1 MGRKKTRDIFF
12 FRHIFFDDT
21 FFFLETKRVLE
32 RTQNFFSLQNLL
44 VKKNPFVRHQSLEKK
59 RRDFFEATT
68 PRPRDDGLPPLERHA
83 TFSRKKKKRGR
94 LRRVPFCCVHIVID
108 IICKQRYKTANF
120 PREERARKGE
130 TRRPNDRRKE
140 RQKGEASSS
149 STQ

>member
-1 MGRKKTRDIFF
+1 MEGKTRDIFF
-12 FRHIFFDDT
+12 DTIFFDA
-21 FFFLETKRVLE
+21 FFFLKQRASIE
-32 RTQNFFSLQNLL
+32 RTQNFST
-44 VKKNPFVRHQSLEKK
+44 KPFGEEEPFFCPNQSLEKK
-59 RRDFFEATT
+59 RGDFFEATT

-94 LRRVPFCCVHIVID
+94 LRRVPFCCVRIVID